1 MLTRLQR
8 AGGDVKKTGMGP
20 YAYVP
25 LGQVTGGK
33 KARKGGVGAPRVFI
47 TGRR

>member
-8 AGGDVKKTGMGP
+8 ASGDVKKNGMEP

-25 LGQVTGGK
+25 LGQVISGK
-33 KARKGGVGAPRVFI
+33 KARKDSVGAPRVSI